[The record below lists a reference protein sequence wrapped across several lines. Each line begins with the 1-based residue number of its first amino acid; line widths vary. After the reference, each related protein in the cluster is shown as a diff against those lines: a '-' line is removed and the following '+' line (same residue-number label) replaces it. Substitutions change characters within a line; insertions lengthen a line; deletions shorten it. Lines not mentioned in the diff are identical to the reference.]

1 MFKKKTII
9 FCIIILILVCI
20 VFLQKT
26 TSLGNYFTLDY
37 IKSQKESLVLAY
49 ENNRATFII
58 IFFCAYVLVAALSIP
73 GAAIMTLLAGAIFG
87 LLTGTVLVSFA
98 STIGATCAFL
108 LARWL
113 FSDYLKKRFSN
124 ALDKVNKGI
133 EKEGAFYLF
142 ALRLIP
148 IFPFFLINILM
159 GLTSMKIG
167 TFYIVSQLGMLAGTI
182 AYVNAGKEIAKI
194 DSLKSILSPSLLAA
208 FAIVGLLPLISK
220 MILNILRRNKNLPK
234 FPKPK
239 KFDYNIIIIGAGSA
253 GLVASYISSLLKAKV
268 ALIEKNE
275 MGGDCLNT
283 GCVPSKALI
292 RVAKIFNDIKRS
304 QKFGIHQIT
313 IDYDFA
319 QIMEHIQEII
329 HKVAPHDSIERYTA
343 LGVDCYQGEAKILS
357 PYLIQINN
365 QTFSTKN
372 IIIATG
378 GTPIIP
384 NIEGIHAVNPL
395 TTDTI
400 WNIREQP
407 KHLIIIGGG
416 PVSCELSQCFARIG
430 TKVTIIQHDDT
441 LLKKEDSEVGSFI
454 LKTLQEEGITIFTK
468 TQPKRFETKNG
479 QKILEIL
486 ENGQIKTLIFDEL
499 LVATGRKPNLTG
511 FGLENIGIEF
521 SKNSKIE
528 LSEALQTNFPN
539 IFICGDAAGSYQF
552 THFAAHQAW
561 YASINALFHPLWKF
575 KVDTRL
581 IPWCTFTDPEVAH
594 VGLNEKQAKEKNIP
608 FEITTYPIDDLD
620 RAITDVENRGFIK
633 VLTVPNKDKILG
645 VTIVATH
652 ASDIILEF
660 IQAMKYNIGLNKILN
675 TIHIYPTLGEANK
688 YVAGNW
694 KKQHVCQKALK
705 ILEKFHTFRR
715 N

>member
-1 MFKKKTII
+1 MFNKKTII
-9 FCIIILILVCI
+9 FFVILLI
-20 VFLQKT
+20 VACVLYLKQT

-37 IKSQKESLVLAY
+37 IKSKQEALVLLY
-49 ENNRATFII
+49 ENNKFIFITVFMAFYIFATAI
-58 IFFCAYVLVAALSIP
+58 SIP
-73 GAAIMTLLAGAIFG
+73 GAAVLTLLAGAIFG
-87 LLTGTVLVSFA
+87 LLTGTIIVSFA
-98 STIGATCAFL
+98 SSIGATCAFL

-113 FSDYLKKRFSN
+113 FSDYFKKRFSN
-124 ALDKVNKGI
+124 ALRKINHGI

-159 GLTSMKIG
+159 GLTAMKTS

-182 AYVNAGKEIAKI
+182 AYVNAGKELAKI

-208 FAIVGLLPLISK
+208 FAILGLLPLISK
-220 MILNILRRNKNLPK
+220 WILKIVRPDKNLSK

-239 KFDYNIIIIGAGSA
+239 KFDYNIVVIGAGSG
-253 GLVASYISSLLKAKV
+253 GLVASYIAALLKAKV
-268 ALIEKNE
+268 ALIEKKE

-304 QKFGIHQIT
+304 QKFGINKIT

-343 LGVDCYQGEAKILS
+343 LGVNCYSGKAKVLS
-357 PYLIQINN
+357 PYLIEINN
-365 QTFSTKN
+365 QTISTKN

-384 NIEGIHAVNPL
+384 KIEGIDTMNPL

-416 PVSCELSQCFARIG
+416 PVGCELSQCFARIG
-430 TKVTIIQHDDT
+430 TKVTIIQHDNS
-441 LLKKEDSEVGSFI
+441 LLKKEDDEVGSFI
-454 LKTLQEEGITIFTK
+454 LKTLKEEGINILTNTES
-468 TQPKRFETKNG
+468 KRFFINNG
-479 QKILEIL
+479 QKTVEIIQDGQLRTLE
-486 ENGQIKTLIFDEL
+486 FDEL

-511 FGLENIGIEF
+511 FGLEEIGIEF

-528 LSEALQTNFPN
+528 ISGTLQTNFPN

-561 YASINALFHPLWKF
+561 YATINALFHPFWQF
-575 KVDTRL
+575 KVDMHL

-594 VGLNEKQAKEKNIP
+594 VGLNEKAAKESNIAY
-608 FEITTYPIDDLD
+608 EVTTYSLSDLD
-620 RAITDVENRGFIK
+620 RAITDVEDQGFIK

-660 IQAMKYNIGLNKILN
+660 IQAMKNNIGLSEILA
-675 TIHIYPTLGEANK
+675 TIHIYPTFGEANK
-688 YVAGNW
+688 NTAGNW
-694 KKQHVCQKALK
+694 KKKHIDKKALK
-705 ILEKFHTFRR
+705 FLEKFHAFRR